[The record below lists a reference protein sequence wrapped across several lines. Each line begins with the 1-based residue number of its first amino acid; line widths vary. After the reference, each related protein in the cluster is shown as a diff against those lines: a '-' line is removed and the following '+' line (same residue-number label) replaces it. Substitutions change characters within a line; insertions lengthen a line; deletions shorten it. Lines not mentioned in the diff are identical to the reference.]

1 MLDKDGKMVLE
12 FLGEC
17 RNHKL
22 IQDELFE
29 VEETMYSN
37 LYKVEELLSK
47 TQEGRE
53 LFIELEQNIFDTLH
67 EMRKTYF
74 EYGQLHGSLV
84 ETQPLENLIAG

>member
-1 MLDKDGKMVLE
+1 MLDKDSKMVLE

-17 RNHKL
+17 RTHKL
-22 IQDELFE
+22 IQDELFK
-29 VEETMYSN
+29 VEEAMYSN

-47 TQEGRE
+47 TQEGRK
-53 LFIELEQNIFDTLH
+53 LFVELEQNIFDTLH

-74 EYGQLHGSLV
+74 EYGQLHGGIV